1 MCTGP
6 RPFIPASGVAKLEF
20 RYTVLGEKA
29 MNVVYFQK
37 GTQWNA
43 GELDDLVTA
52 AEALWTSELQSLQH
66 PLVTLNE
73 LVATDI
79 HEDDGAQVTEPVGAV
94 GTAEITPLPNN
105 VTIAVSFRTG
115 FTGRSRRGRL
125 YHIGLGEQYVL
136 DNNVTAII
144 AAAILGAYGDML
156 TGIATTTSSDHVIVS
171 YCGDGDWRT
180 NALITPVTS
189 YTMTDTTV
197 DTQRKRLPA

>member
-6 RPFIPASGVAKLEF
+6 RPFIPAENTAKLEF

-37 GTQWNA
+37 GTQWNSS
-43 GELDDLVTA
+43 ELDDLVTA
-52 AEALWTSELQSLQH
+52 AEALWTSELQALQH
-66 PLVTLNE
+66 PEVTLNE

-79 HEDDGAQVTEPVGAV
+79 HEDDGAQVTEPVGAD

-105 VTIAVSFRTG
+105 VTLAISFRTG

-125 YHIGLGEQYVL
+125 YHIGLGEQYVV
-136 DNNVTAII
+136 DNAVSAIV
-144 AAAILGAYGDML
+144 AGSILGAYGDML
-156 TGIATTTSSDHVIVS
+156 TGIATNTSSDHVIVS

-180 NALITPVTS
+180 SALVTPVTS
-189 YTMTDTTV
+189 YTLTDTTV